1 MAEHSP
7 GGGWAQTGMPPSDPL
22 GIPLP
27 HPPHAARSARR
38 QGSPYPKAGLLA
50 RGVGRSA
57 DLIVSLAFSAL
68 FHEVGVLAGL
78 LYLLV
83 ADALW
88 HGQSIGKK
96 IAGTRA
102 VHVPDRTPAG
112 LKESMLRNLPFAL
125 AFLFYS
131 VPLIGWLLFFVVGLP
146 VIGFEGYM
154 VYSDALGIR
163 IGDIFADTQVIDGK
177 VVAGQPIPVHPSR
190 EFTPMPRE
198 TV

>member
-1 MAEHSP
+1 MVDPVTSS
-7 GGGWAQTGMPPSDPL
+7 GSAQSRMPPSDPL
-22 GIPLP
+22 GTPLP
-27 HPPHAARSARR
+27 HAPEAPRSARR

-146 VIGFEGYM
+146 MIGFEGYM
-154 VYSDALGIR
+154 VYGDALGIR

-177 VVAGQPIPVHPSR
+177 VVAGQPARVLASR

>member
-1 MAEHSP
+1 MAEDP
-7 GGGWAQTGMPPSDPL
+7 VGG
-22 GIPLP
+22 PLP
-27 HPPHAARSARR
+27 PPPRAPVPARR

-50 RGVGRSA
+50 RGVGRAA
-57 DLIVSLAFSAL
+57 DLIVSLAFAVL

-88 HGQSIGKK
+88 HGQSVGKK

-102 VHVPDRTPAG
+102 VHVPDRAPAG

-146 VIGFEGYM
+146 VIAFEGYM

-177 VVAGQPIPVHPSR
+177 VVAGQPERVHPSR
-190 EFTPMPRE
+190 EFTPLPNE
-198 TV
+198 TI

>member
-1 MAEHSP
+1 MSEPIQASS
-7 GGGWAQTGMPPSDPL
+7 WAQSGMPPSDPM
-22 GIPLP
+22 GSPVP
-27 HPPHAARSARR
+27 QAPRTPNSARR

-68 FHEVGVLAGL
+68 FREVGVLAGL

-102 VHVPDRTPAG
+102 VHVPDRTPAS

-154 VYSDALGIR
+154 VYSDSLGIR
-163 IGDIFADTQVIDGK
+163 IGDIFADTQVIDAK
-177 VVAGQPIPVHPSR
+177 VVAGQPARVHASR
-190 EFTPMPRE
+190 DFTPMPPE